1 MVEEGKSGGGDFLG
15 LSGTDSMPE
24 VQAAFP
30 RTQLQLLVGFIALIT
45 LFLTSQYNYL
55 LFHTLAEMFSVV
67 IACGIFMI
75 AWNSRRF
82 MGSSYFLFLGI
93 AYVFVGGLDTFHVMA
108 YTGMGIFN
116 ETDTNLPT
124 QLWIVARYLESLSLL
139 AAAVV
144 VGRGLRARFVL
155 FGYAVVFFLLLG
167 ILFYSD
173 LFPDCFVEG
182 TGLTPFKKIS
192 EYVIS
197 LILVGTIFTL
207 VRKRDEFDSNVF
219 RLLIASIVITIC
231 SELAF
236 TFYIH
241 AYGFSN
247 FVGHF
252 FKIISFYLIYK
263 AIIETGLAKPYNL
276 LFRNLKQNE
285 EAIRKSESRYR
296 KLSHSLEEMVIE
308 KVNELH
314 QAESMAAMGRMVS
327 TVAHEVRNPLQ
338 NIQMGVDAMK
348 REVQDDTDKME
359 ILNEINYGVDTL
371 NNIVRDLLDYSRPAK
386 LHYSQLPVNKI
397 VDQALKGV
405 SKSLESIACQIK
417 LEDGDREITVDAVKY
432 TEVLVNLIANA
443 VDSMPTGGT
452 LTISSQFRHENG
464 VESLHL
470 SLTDTGCGISEEEL
484 PRISEPFFTTK
495 TNGTGLGIPTCR
507 KIVEAH
513 GGKINV
519 TSKIDHGTTVEII
532 LPTEN
537 SS

>member
-1 MVEEGKSGGGDFLG
+1 MVEEGKSGAGDFLG
-15 LSGTDSMPE
+15 LSRTDSMPE

-30 RTQLQLLVGFIALIT
+30 RTHLQLLVGLIALVT

-93 AYVFVGGLDTFHVMA
+93 AYVFIGGLDTFHVMA

-116 ETDTNLPT
+116 DTDTNLPT
-124 QLWIVARYLESLSLL
+124 QLWIAARYLESLSLL
-139 AAAVV
+139 AAAIV
-144 VGRGLRARFVL
+144 VGRRLRARFVL
-155 FGYAVVFFLLLG
+155 LGYAAVFSLLL
-167 ILFYSD
+167 ITLFYSD
-173 LFPDCFVEG
+173 LFPDCFIEG
-182 TGLTPFKKIS
+182 IGLTPFKKVS

-197 LILVGTIFTL
+197 LTLAATVFAL
-207 VRKRDEFDSNVF
+207 VRKREEFDGRVF
-219 RLLIASIVITIC
+219 RLLIASIGITIC

-252 FKIISFYLIYK
+252 FKIVSFYLIYK
-263 AIIETGLAKPYNL
+263 AIIETGLAKPYDL

-285 EAIRKSESRYR
+285 EAIRKSEGRYR

-308 KVNELH
+308 KVNELQ
-314 QAESMAAMGRMVS
+314 QAESLAAMGRMVS

-359 ILNEINYGVDTL
+359 ILDEINYGVDTL
-371 NNIVRDLLDYSRPAK
+371 NNIVRELLDYARPAR
-386 LHYSQLPVNKI
+386 LHYSQLPVSKI

-405 SKSLESIACQIK
+405 SKSLESIACQVE
-417 LEDGDREITVDAVKY
+417 LEDGDREITVDAVRS

-443 VDSMPTGGT
+443 VDAMPTGGT
-452 LTISSQFRHENG
+452 LKIRSQFHNEDG
-464 VESLHL
+464 AESLHL
-470 SLTDTGCGISEEEL
+470 SVSDDGCGMSEEDL
-484 PRISEPFFTTK
+484 DRIYEPFFTTK
-495 TNGTGLGIPTCR
+495 TNGTGLGISTCR
-507 KIVEAH
+507 KIVGAH
-513 GGKINV
+513 GGKIIV
-519 TSKIDHGTTVEII
+519 ASKIDHGTTVEII
-532 LPTEN
+532 LPTKN